1 VEGAGTSIKGWNPH
15 EDLMTRTRRWFRFP
29 SRTPNDVRDD
39 VRDEIG
45 FHLDMRTEHLIGEG
59 VAPQE
64 ARAQA
69 AREFGDL
76 SRSSASLRR
85 QDEQLERQRTFTRL
99 WSDARHDTIYGLRL
113 LVRDRGFSSAAVLTL
128 AVAIGG
134 NTAVFSVVNAM
145 FFQPLAIHAP
155 EEMARIH
162 PGQSTVSWPN
172 LQDFRERNAV
182 FTDVVAQGNTAMT
195 LSGDPLSI
203 RVWASLVSADYFSVL
218 GAAPL
223 IGRPLH
229 ADERSANVVILS
241 ERLWRTRYSG
251 SPSILGQTIRLDGR
265 PYEVVGVM
273 PRTFRGVAPAGL
285 TRDLWVPFDASGAH
299 RGIAADRTA
308 ARFEAFG
315 RLKPGV
321 SVEAAA
327 GAMKVLGAQMAS
339 EFPETNKTYASMQIF
354 GAHGLGLFQGFGKT
368 LMPVFVFIGFLT
380 IVTGLV
386 VVIGCVN
393 LAGLLLARAAAR
405 RQEIAVRLAL
415 GAGRGRVVRQL
426 LTESVVLAL
435 VGGGSGLALGMLLT
449 TAASAAV
456 AHLPIPIELNMPLDR
471 RVLAYTFGVSM
482 MCGLLFGVVP
492 ARRASRLQ
500 LVDSLKTDGGG
511 GRARQRF
518 RQALLVTQVA
528 VSALLLFW
536 SGLFARSLMHADRVD
551 PGFDSSGVLLA
562 EIRVADDRPGAH
574 ERAEAAFVELH
585 TRVRE
590 LPGVDAVGWSSVV
603 PLALLGNERFRVSPR
618 EAAQGTPGTWV
629 NASRLSPGWFGA
641 VHIAIVAGRDF
652 TWLDRQGSLPV
663 AVVNETLA
671 RQFWNGNAVGRQ
683 LRYGAG
689 TVDIVG
695 VVRDSKYWTLGEA
708 ISPMVYLPWRQSP
721 SFSNP
726 DPTLHVRT
734 SNPRVVSERIREL
747 VQGVVPEAS
756 PAMKPMRDAVA
767 VATVPARIG
776 AIVMGAFGLLG
787 GCLAMLGI
795 YGLISY
801 ILAQRW
807 REIAIRRAIGA
818 STHHIVRVVV
828 GSSAVLALGG
838 LTAGVAAG
846 ALTAPLLGGLL
857 VGVSPRDPLV
867 VTATALMILGTV
879 VVASAPLA
887 FRAARIDP
895 LAALKAD

>member
-1 VEGAGTSIKGWNPH
+1 
-15 EDLMTRTRRWFRFP
+15 MTRNRTRRWFRFP

-45 FHLDMRTEHLIGEG
+45 FHLDMRTQHLIGEG
-59 VAPQE
+59 VAPEE

-69 AREFGDL
+69 GREFGDL
-76 SRSSASLRR
+76 SRSSSSLRR
-85 QDEQLERQRTFTRL
+85 QDERLERRRTFTRL

-113 LVRDRGFSSAAVLTL
+113 LVRDRGFSSTAVLTL

-134 NTAVFSVVNAM
+134 NTAVFSVVNAL

-155 EEMARIH
+155 QEVARIH

-172 LQDFRERNAV
+172 LQDIRERNAV

-195 LSGDPLSI
+195 LTGDPLSI
-203 RVWASLVSADYFSVL
+203 RVWAGLVSADYFTVL

-229 ADERSANVVILS
+229 DDERSANVVILS
-241 ERLWRTRYSG
+241 ERLWRTRYGG
-251 SPSILGQTIRLDGR
+251 SPSILGQMIRLDGR

-285 TRDLWVPFDASGAH
+285 TRDLWVPFDARGAH

-308 ARFEAFG
+308 VRFEAFG

-327 GAMKVLGAQMAS
+327 AAMKVLGAQMAT
-339 EFPETNKTYASMQIF
+339 EFPEANQTYASMQIF
-354 GAHGLGLFQGFGKT
+354 PAHGLGLFHGVGKT
-368 LMPVFVFIGFLT
+368 LLPVFVFIGFLA

-386 VVIGCVN
+386 VLIGCVN

-405 RQEIAVRLAL
+405 RQEMAVRLAL

-435 VGGGSGLALGMLLT
+435 IGGGSGLALGMILM
-449 TAASAAV
+449 TAASAATTR
-456 AHLPIPIELNMPLDR
+456 LPVPVELNITLDL
-471 RVLAYTFGVSM
+471 RVLAYTFAVSM
-482 MCGLLFGVVP
+482 MCGIMFGLVP

-500 LVDSLKTDGGG
+500 LVDSLKPDGGG
-511 GRARQRF
+511 GRVRQRF

-536 SGLFARSLMHADRVD
+536 SGLFARSLMHADSVN
-551 PGFDSSGVLLA
+551 PGFDPSGVLLA
-562 EIRVADDRPGAH
+562 EIRLADDRPGAR
-574 ERAEAAFVELH
+574 ERADAAFVEIH
-585 TRVRE
+585 RRVRD
-590 LPGVDAVGWSSVV
+590 LPGVEEVGWSSIV
-603 PLALLGNERFRVSPR
+603 PLALLGNERFRVSPL
-618 EAAQGTPGTWV
+618 EAPQDAPGTWV

-641 VHIAIVAGRDF
+641 VHIAIVAGRDL
-652 TWLDRQGSLPV
+652 TWLDRQGSPAV

-671 RQFWNGNAVGRQ
+671 RQFWNGHAIGRQ
-683 LRYGAG
+683 LRYGKGA
-689 TVDIVG
+689 VEVVG

-708 ISPMVYLPWRQSP
+708 ILPMVYLPWLQSP
-721 SFSNP
+721 SDS
-726 DPTLHVRT
+726 TLHVRT

-747 VQGVVPEAS
+747 VQELLPEVTVE
-756 PAMKPMRDAVA
+756 MKPMRDAVA
-767 VATVPARIG
+767 VATIPARIG
-776 AIVMGAFGLLG
+776 AMMMGAFGLLG
-787 GCLAMLGI
+787 GFLAMLGI
-795 YGLISY
+795 YGLI
-801 ILAQRW
+801 LFVLVQRS

-818 STHHIVRVVV
+818 STHHIIRVVV
-828 GSSAVLALGG
+828 GSSAALALGG
-838 LTAGVAAG
+838 LAAGVAAA
-846 ALTAPLLGGLL
+846 ALTAPLLSSLL

-867 VTATALMILGTV
+867 VAATALMILSTV
-879 VVASAPLA
+879 VAASAPLA
-887 FRAARIDP
+887 LRAARIDP
-895 LAALKAD
+895 LTALKAE